1 MMVIKFILALVF
13 FFIPHPLNALL
24 RRLLGQN
31 VERGAKIH
39 IFSFILTKNFIMGR
53 GASIAPFCILHAY
66 EIKIGDFSSVA
77 PCSIIYTSLMKGAC
91 FHMGRHS
98 RVFPFC
104 WIEPGEGVYI
114 GDQVGVGAYTLLFT
128 HGAWSDFL
136 HNGPVK
142 RGPVTIEDHVWLPWR
157 VFVMPGV
164 TIGRRSIIG
173 ANSTVTTSI
182 PAHSMVV
189 GCPAKIIKS
198 EINMEMSPD
207 EFNQRVEIIFSEY
220 EAYRSRLD
228 SKPQDVSST
237 NAYFFRSHL
246 GEHPSATAMINIDMS
261 DYTYQVTNNLN
272 VSYFISFLITYG
284 IRLEKKQ

>member
-1 MMVIKFILALVF
+1 MIKIIEALFF
-13 FFIPHPLNALL
+13 FFIPHPFNAFL
-24 RRLLGQN
+24 RRLLGQK

-39 IFSFILTKNFIMGR
+39 IFSFILTKDFFIGR
-53 GASIAPFCILHAY
+53 DASVAPFCILHAY
-66 EIKIGDFSSVA
+66 EIKIGDFSSIA

-91 FHMGRHS
+91 FHLGRHS

-114 GDQVGVGAYTLLFT
+114 GDQVGVGAYTLIFT

-142 RGPVTIEDHVWLPWR
+142 RGPVKIEDHAWLPWR

-164 TIGRRSIIG
+164 IIGRRSIIG

-182 PAHSMVV
+182 PAHSMAV

-207 EFNQRVEIIFSEY
+207 EFNQRVEIILSEY
-220 EAYRSRLD
+220 EEYRSRLD
-228 SKPQDVSST
+228 SNPPRISSDD
-237 NAYFFRSHL
+237 AYFYRSHL
-246 GEHPSATAMINIDMS
+246 GQKPSATARLNIDMS
-261 DYTYQVTNNLN
+261 CYTYHVRGHMDPSVFLK
-272 VSYFISFLITYG
+272 FLITYG
-284 IRLEKKQ
+284 IRLERVN